1 MYLLKPPPPGF
12 LFPMPNILTQSIF
25 NKCLQDHKLIK
36 DTSKKTRDYHIRN
49 GKFQQ

>member
-25 NKCLQDHKLIK
+25 NKCLQDHRLIK
-36 DTSKKTRDYHIRN
+36 DTSKNIGGALQLPFHSL
-49 GKFQQ
+49 